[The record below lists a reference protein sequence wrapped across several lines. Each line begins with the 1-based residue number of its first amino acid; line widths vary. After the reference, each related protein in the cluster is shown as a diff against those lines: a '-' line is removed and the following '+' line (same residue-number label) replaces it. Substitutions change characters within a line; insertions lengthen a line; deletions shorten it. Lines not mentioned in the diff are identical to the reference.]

1 MSLSATYIS
10 VDSFSVVGNYADYL
24 IADRA
29 VLCDC
34 GVDGIK
40 KRIGVSSS
48 YAAGVTTVTLKTD
61 GTRNLTSNLATIEW
75 SVVKPGSEGNIP
87 LHEHTDDDDGG
98 PPGAHAS
105 LHENAG
111 ADEISVAGLSGL
123 LADDQHVLDAEVLAV
138 AAALDHASRHENAGA
153 DEISVAGL
161 SGLLAD
167 DQHVLNAE
175 VLAVAAALDHDSDHI
190 TGGSD
195 EMDGDKLDVD
205 WTPTNYTPAT
215 TPAEA
220 DNVDN
225 LTAHLYGIDQ
235 ALSAA
240 GLSAAE
246 ILVYGV

>member
-1 MSLSATYIS
+1 MSVSATYIS
-10 VDSFSVVGNYADYL
+10 VDSFSVTGNYADYL

-29 VLCDC
+29 VLCNC

-40 KRIGVSSS
+40 KRICLNSS

-75 SVVKPGSEGNIP
+75 SVVKPGSAGNIP

-105 LHENAG
+105 RHENGG

-138 AAALDHASRHENAGA
+138 AAALVHATRHENGGA
-153 DEISVAGL
+153 DEI
-161 SGLLAD
+161 
-167 DQHVLNAE
+167 
-175 VLAVAAALDHDSDHI
+175 
-190 TGGSD
+190 
-195 EMDGDKLDVD
+195 DGDKLDID
-205 WTPTNYTPAT
+205 WNPSNYTPAT
-215 TPAEA
+215 TPSEA
-220 DNVDN
+220 DDVDD

-235 ALSAA
+235 ELAGGMDEKSAILWALA
-240 GLSAAE
+240 
-246 ILVYGV
+246 VQ